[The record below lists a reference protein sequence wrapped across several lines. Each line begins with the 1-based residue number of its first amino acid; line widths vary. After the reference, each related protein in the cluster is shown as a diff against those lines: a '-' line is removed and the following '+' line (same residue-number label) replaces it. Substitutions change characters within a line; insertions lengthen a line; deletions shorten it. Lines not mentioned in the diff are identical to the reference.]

1 MEVPHKVAAL
11 FSAWTSSRL
20 IFLLLVN
27 LFFIVMHTALETI
40 SSIVVIVPVFMPLAL
55 QLGVDPV
62 AFGVVLLINS
72 AIGINLPPVGFCLY
86 TACSISGVRLKQT
99 TRAILPFI
107 GVLMIDLAL
116 VSIFPDIALMLPD
129 RMR

>member
-27 LFFIVMHTALETI
+27 QFFIVMHTALETI

-62 AFGVVLLINS
+62 ALGVVLLINS

-86 TACSISGVRLKQT
+86 TACPLAVFARNRRRVRSCLSS
-99 TRAILPFI
+99 A
-107 GVLMIDLAL
+107 
-116 VSIFPDIALMLPD
+116 S
-129 RMR
+129 

>member
-1 MEVPHKVAAL
+1 M
-11 FSAWTSSRL
+11 
-20 IFLLLVN
+20 
-27 LFFIVMHTALETI
+27 MHAALETI
-40 SSIVVIVPVFMPLAL
+40 SSIVEIVPVFMPLAL

-86 TACSISGVRLKQT
+86 TACSIGGVRLEQA

-107 GVLMIDLAL
+107 GVLLIDLVL
-116 VSIFPDIALMLPD
+116 VSIFPEIALMLPN